1 MIVQVLLNYT
11 APAIRVRSKLNEL
24 TTHVVVKSMNARWDR
39 QDRQDRQCKQMKN
52 CRLCRRERACAI
64 LSKSTLVSKSLKKTL
79 WKAASSGN
87 VVLTLALHQSGLV
100 WSPRLVVNAA
110 IHGEHINLLNW
121 GLQLLHY
128 RRHELIHAIEYALMN
143 NRMKIVEYLHHR
155 YGVAPSFQSAM
166 VVIGDGNLQA
176 FSWLVEHVPFMFK
189 GKSVAI
195 DKASAYAKRWGHP
208 YLEIVSI
215 LQSMNTQAT
224 HPDDNCKD

>member
-1 MIVQVLLNYT
+1 MDVW
-11 APAIRVRSKLNEL
+11 E
-24 TTHVVVKSMNARWDR
+24 DR
-39 QDRQDRQCKQMKN
+39 QDRRDKRMKS
-52 CRLCRRERACAI
+52 CRLCRREHACKI
-64 LSKSTLVSKSLKKTL
+64 LSKSPTVSKSLKKTL

-87 VVLTLALHQSGLV
+87 VILTLALHQSGLV
-100 WSPRLVVNAA
+100 RSPRLVVNAA
-110 IHGEHINLLNW
+110 IHGGHIKLLDW

-155 YGVAPSFQSAM
+155 HGVVPSFQSAM

-176 FSWLVEHVPFMFK
+176 FNWLVEHVPSMFK

-215 LQSMNTQAT
+215 LQSMNTQTT
-224 HPDDNCKD
+224 HPDENRKN